1 MVIQMAKQTSC
12 YIIRYD
18 GNIVTS
24 TRTLENA
31 YQAIFELAVR
41 VKRMGLSFDLD
52 AWDIEESVTTCMH
65 VNPDKIAYY
74 IEE

>member
-1 MVIQMAKQTSC
+1 MVRQMAKQSSC

-18 GNIVTS
+18 GEIVAS
-24 TRTLENA
+24 TRTLDNA
-31 YQAIFELAVR
+31 YQLIFELAVR

-52 AWDIEESVTTCMH
+52 AWDIEESITTCFH

-74 IEE
+74 LED